1 MTIEKIEETAWR
13 KGFIAACE
21 WVMSANPSKAKI
33 KSKVYFSKMML
44 K

>member
-21 WVMSANPSKAKI
+21 WVMIANPSKAQI
-33 KSKVYFSKMML
+33 KSKVDFFKMML